1 MKIAKIRIRN
11 ILGIDDLE
19 FDAGRFT
26 EISGANGTG
35 KTSVLEAIKAVIK
48 GGEDATLMRRG
59 AEKSEVVL
67 VLDDGTEIKRRMTGK
82 TTTTTVERDG
92 VKASRPGETIKAL
105 TDALSVNPIDFL
117 RSPAKT
123 RVNVLLDSLPMTADV
138 IRLSA
143 IVGYD
148 VKVDSKLHALQQIE
162 AVRKAVYDDRTGTN
176 RAAKEKEATIN
187 QWAATLPDGE
197 VKAPMATDNLVV
209 RLAEIDV
216 AKDAELDRIA
226 AKLAGLR
233 DERVARLETIR
244 DDREAAIAALQAQ
257 IDQLRAAAMG
267 AIEAE
272 NTAWTEVERK
282 ATQQRERKL
291 AEFAGQ
297 RETVASQLAAIE
309 AAQSQRARHA
319 QTRETIRQM
328 REEAEGLQRDATGQ
342 TAAIDKLD
350 AYKSE
355 LLANLP
361 IPGLEVRDGAILRNE
376 IPFDRLNT
384 AQQIEIAVEIAKLR
398 AGKLA
403 VACVD
408 GIELLDA
415 DHYQTFRQQALE
427 SGLQLFVTRVSDGE
441 FQVTSDASC

>member
-1 MKIAKIRIRN
+1 M
-11 ILGIDDLE
+11 G
-19 FDAGRFT
+19 
-26 EISGANGTG
+26 
-35 KTSVLEAIKAVIK
+35 
-48 GGEDATLMRRG
+48 
-59 AEKSEVVL
+59 
-67 VLDDGTEIKRRMTGK
+67 
-82 TTTTTVERDG
+82 
-92 VKASRPGETIKAL
+92 
-105 TDALSVNPIDFL
+105 
-117 RSPAKT
+117 
-123 RVNVLLDSLPMTADV
+123 
-138 IRLSA
+138 
-143 IVGYD
+143 
-148 VKVDSKLHALQQIE
+148 
-162 AVRKAVYDDRTGTN
+162 
-176 RAAKEKEATIN
+176 
-187 QWAATLPDGE
+187 
-197 VKAPMATDNLVV
+197 TDNLVA
-209 RLAEIDV
+209 RLAEIDG

-233 DERVARLETIR
+233 DERVARLERIR

-257 IDQLRAAAMG
+257 IDQIRGAAMD

-282 ATQQRERKL
+282 AAQQRERKL

-297 RETVASQLAAIE
+297 RETFASQLAAIE

-384 AQQIEIAVEIAKLR
+384 AQQVEIAVEIAKLR

-415 DHYQTFRQQALE
+415 GHYETFRQQAIE

-441 FQVTSDASC
+441 FQVTSDASR